1 MKIIIDK
8 VAYLQKIYF
17 SILETSV
24 AVTKKNIPKELLD
37 MSNKPM
43 FSRIEDY
50 EFVKITDE
58 ESVKFLK
65 ESNWIK
71 DYETIN
77 KLSIDELKN
86 KTQSIDNQIHKSLR
100 WYVTLDSESQKEC
113 HDYSYAEVRML
124 SCLKSSLEHMITEK
138 EKELLDI
145 QLR

>member
-1 MKIIIDK
+1 MKIIINK

-17 SILETSV
+17 NILETSV
-24 AVTKKNIPKELLD
+24 VVTKKNIPKELLD
-37 MSNKPM
+37 MSKKPI

-86 KTQSIDNQIHKSLR
+86 KIQNIDYKMHKSLR
-100 WYVTLDSESQKEC
+100 WYATLDSESQKEC
-113 HDYSYAEVRML
+113 HDYSYTELRML
-124 SCLKSSLEHMITEK
+124 NYLKSSLEHMITEK